1 MITQLLPVIGLV
13 VIVGALMLYYRPS
26 WVPLLFGLA
35 APAGLMALPGG
46 LQFITAM
53 SFLLVATALVERL
66 QRGLLPL
73 PRNLPALMV
82 VIWSLGIVLA
92 VIQSPTL
99 TTSAKFGLWQITAAL
114 VALSW
119 AELAGRQ
126 AVLER
131 VLVAW
136 LIGAIAVALTGF
148 LFPTGDLE
156 AAYDGAVVSG
166 RPTGVFGQPNEY
178 GLYCMLVF
186 VFTVGLLGLT
196 TGKLRWL
203 LGITALVSGF
213 GLVQSLSRGA
223 WLGAAAG
230 LFLLFLLVPQV
241 RKPFVAALGI
251 GVVLGAVIALL
262 PVQIPGVTV
271 VVDRVLSITDR
282 GSNPYDQRE
291 SYRAEG
297 IREWLEAPLL
307 GQGPNTYP
315 EISTSIQSLARPG
328 GAEHPHNFFIAV
340 AAEQGIVGVVAVL
353 GFALAVVLAARMGRR
368 QVLAAYRDERAPPR
382 SNNSGRILPPLSAAL
397 TLAAASALGALM
409 VEGLAD
415 YPMRNALSRTTVWLM
430 VGWALAGQRVLS
442 AQLRRQQA
450 STLPALDA
458 QPRITRSA

>member
-1 MITQLLPVIGLV
+1 MTQLLPVIGLV
-13 VIVGALMLYYRPS
+13 VLVGALLLYYRPS

-35 APAGLMALPGG
+35 APFGLMALPGG
-46 LQFITAM
+46 LQFVTAM
-53 SFLLVATALVERL
+53 SFLLVATAVVERL

-92 VIQSPTL
+92 VVQSPTL

-126 AVLER
+126 EMLER

-136 LIGAIAVALTGF
+136 LLGAIAVALTGF

-196 TGKLRWL
+196 AGRLRWL
-203 LGITALVSGF
+203 LAATAAVSGL

-223 WLGAAAG
+223 WLGAFAG
-230 LFLLFLLVPQV
+230 LVLLFLLIPQL
-241 RKPFVAALGI
+241 RKPFLAAAGI
-251 GVVLGAVIALL
+251 LVVLGAALTVA
-262 PVQIPGVTV
+262 PVQIPGVSLV
-271 VVDRVLSITDR
+271 MDRVLSITDR
-282 GSNPYDQRE
+282 GSNPYDRRE

-297 IREWLEAPLL
+297 IREWLQEPWL
-307 GQGPNTYP
+307 GQGPNTFP
-315 EISTSIQSLARPG
+315 ELSTGINSEARPG

-353 GFALAVVLAARMGRR
+353 GFGLAVILAARMGRR
-368 QVLAAYRDERAPPR
+368 QVSAAYRAQRAPPGPA
-382 SNNSGRILPPLSAAL
+382 GRRRVLPPLSAAL
-397 TLAAASALGALM
+397 TLAAAGALGALM
-409 VEGLAD
+409 VEGFAD

-430 VGWALAGQRVLS
+430 VGWALAGQRVLI
-442 AQLRRQQA
+442 AQLGRQRMDTGSA
-450 STLPALDA
+450 AVA
-458 QPRITRSA
+458 QPPVTRSA